1 MIGEGIEFDNKIKGF
16 STLNSHFFNNS
27 AKGGAGLIKITDS
40 SVKVYDT
47 LFSNNHAIYG
57 RGGSIFIKQN

>member
-40 SVKVYDT
+40 SV
-47 LFSNNHAIYG
+47 
-57 RGGSIFIKQN
+57 